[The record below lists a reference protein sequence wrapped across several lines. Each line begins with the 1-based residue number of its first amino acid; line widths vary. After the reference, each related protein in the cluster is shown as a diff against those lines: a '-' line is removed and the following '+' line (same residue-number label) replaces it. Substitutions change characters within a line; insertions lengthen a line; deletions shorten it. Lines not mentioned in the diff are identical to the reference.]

1 RLVRGDC
8 ESEIAKQGRPIGG
21 EKHVGGLDVAMD
33 YAERVGVLDAAAQL
47 LTDTNGFRDVE
58 AAAGTSFQN
67 SIERAAG
74 DVLADDEGAAL
85 VGLADIVD
93 AHDIGMIAE
102 PAHRPGF
109 ADDPRPPGVIEPLDP
124 KQRDR
129 DVAVEHLIVREIDDL
144 ARSLPQHPDDSV
156 AAVGYRLGM
165 GADWRI
171 GSDCVGE
178 RSAANTA
185 EFLTGAIG
193 GRALGASEFERG
205 SAMAAERAAVGVV
218 GATLCAEHHARPR
231 GPAGPLYFS
240 GLGGV

>member
-93 AHDIGMIAE
+93 ADDIGMIAE
-102 PAHRPGF
+102 PAHRAGF
-109 ADDPRPPGVIEPLDP
+109 ADDSRPPSVIEPLDA

-144 ARSLPQHPDDSV
+144 AGPLPQHPDDSV
-156 AAVGYRLGM
+156 AAAGDRLGRQAVGRM
-165 GADWRI
+165 GR
-171 GSDCVGE
+171 DCIAE
-178 RSAANTA
+178 SSAADTA
-185 EFLTGAIG
+185 EFFAGAVG
-193 GRALGASEFERG
+193 GGALRASEFEHG
-205 SAMAAERAAVGVV
+205 SAMAAE
-218 GATLCAEHHARPR
+218 
-231 GPAGPLYFS
+231 
-240 GLGGV
+240 